1 MPTPSRAAPSR
12 RFQYLLVIGVL
23 SAVLGVVT
31 VLQVRSQA
39 EVVRSLE
46 GQDNASL
53 AFSID
58 ELHRGNDALQQQAQE
73 LVGQRE
79 RLRAGGVTDAKAA
92 LEEDRARL
100 RVVVGQAPVHGPGVT
115 LTVDAPLT
123 SLDLQDA
130 TNTLRAAG
138 AEALSIND
146 RRVVPGTVF
155 RQSGSAVSIDG
166 AEARGPWTLAA
177 IGDATRLT
185 DTADLMTRSLRA
197 DKRVRSAEYRFESDV
212 QIRATVGLKPFVYGT
227 T

>member
-1 MPTPSRAAPSR
+1 MRAPSR
-12 RFQYLLVIGVL
+12 GVASDRSHYLLVIGLL

-58 ELHRGNDALQQQAQE
+58 ELHRGNDALQQQAQQ
-73 LVGQRE
+73 LVGQRD
-79 RLRAGGVTDAKAA
+79 RLRTSGGTEANAA

-100 RVVVGQAPVHGPGVT
+100 RVVVGQSPVHGPGVT

-130 TNTLRAAG
+130 TNNLRAAG

-146 RRVVPGTVF
+146 RRIVTGTVF

-166 AEARGPWTLAA
+166 AETRGPWTLAA

-197 DKRVRSAEYRFESDV
+197 DKRVRSADYRIQSDV
-212 QIRATVGLKPFVYGT
+212 QIRVTVSLKPFVYGT